1 MKTLNFKTIA
11 SIALILFV
19 SISAFAQESQ
29 KEPVHK
35 KGMYANIPNLTDEQQ
50 KKIDALTI
58 PHRKEM
64 QVLRAQMK
72 EKQAHLETLRIA
84 DNADMTAINKTID
97 EISVLKTTM
106 MKKREAHKQ
115 EIRKILTDEQRLIF
129 DANAGKRGEGKGMH
143 HGQGQG
149 TQHKNC
155 QNPKCDGKGPNPQR
169 IDQME
174 QSK

>member
-1 MKTLNFKTIA
+1 MKTLNLKTIA

-19 SISAFAQESQ
+19 SINSFAQPAQ
-29 KEPVHK
+29 GKG
-35 KGMYANIPNLTDEQQ
+35 KGMCANIPNLTDEQQ

-64 QVLRAQMK
+64 QTLRAQMK
-72 EKQAHLETLRIA
+72 EKQAHLETLTIA

-115 EIRKILTDEQRLIF
+115 EIRKILNDEQRLFF
-129 DANAGKRGEGKGMH
+129 DSHAGKHGDGKGMR
-143 HGQGQG
+143 HGQGM
-149 TQHKNC
+149 QHQKC
-155 QNPKCDGKGPNPQR
+155 QNPKCDGKGPNQQR
-169 IDQME
+169 IDQIE

>member
-1 MKTLNFKTIA
+1 MKTLNLKTIA

-19 SISAFAQESQ
+19 SITAFAQEPQ
-29 KEPVHK
+29 PAQG
-35 KGMYANIPNLTDEQQ
+35 KGRGMCANIPNLTDEQQ

-97 EISVLKTTM
+97 EISALKTTM

-115 EIRKILTDEQRLIF
+115 EIRKILNDEQRLIF
-129 DANAGKRGEGKGMH
+129 DAQSNKRGNGNGNGQGKGMH
-143 HGQGQG
+143 
-149 TQHKNC
+149 HKNC
-155 QNPKCDGKGPNPQR
+155 QNPKCDGKGPNSQR

-174 QSK
+174 QAK